1 MIRVMIVAAYNEIS
15 EGLSTVLRLAG
26 SIEVAA
32 IASNLSDAVHQASM
46 QCPDVALVDLEMPG
60 CEGYEAIRQL
70 KKQCPRMSV
79 IALTSHDYPA
89 ARDSAARAGA
99 SMVMVKG
106 LDVPEM
112 IAGVQAAVESND
124 NQQGKNNET
133 LSW

>member
-1 MIRVMIVAAYNEIS
+1 MIRVMIVATYNEIS

-26 SIEVAA
+26 SIEIAA
-32 IASNLSDAVHQASM
+32 IASSLSNAVYQASL
-46 QCPDVALVDLEMPG
+46 QCPDVVLVDLEMPG

-79 IALTSHDYPA
+79 IALTAHDYPA
-89 ARDSAARAGA
+89 ARESAARAGA

-112 IAGVQAAVESND
+112 IAAVQSAVESND
-124 NQQGKNNET
+124 NQREKNSE
-133 LSW
+133 S